1 MWGNISLYCMEIFN
15 SRKIE
20 YKDKIRAIATDE
32 KVKLRIIVPRSM
44 KCCGATLCVVKEN
57 ESPAYYSMFW
67 AGMCGDDNEYWE
79 LHFFATTPGLYW
91 YHFELDTPW
100 GRSFVRNVGR
110 GVGDF
115 APDASDFQQTVYDKN
130 FKTPD
135 WLKGGIIYQIFPD
148 RFYSSGT
155 EKHGVRRSRVM
166 RRWGDEPFWR
176 EEQMNGIWN
185 NDYFGGD
192 LKGVEEK
199 LLYLANLGVTCIY
212 LNPIFEANSNHR
224 YDTADYEKIDPLLGT
239 EDDLK
244 SLCKTAKEQY
254 GISIILD
261 GVFSHTGCDS
271 KYFNIYSNYD
281 DVGAYNSKE
290 SPYYPWYKFINWPDE
305 YHSWWGIKLLPEVIE
320 ETPEYREYICG
331 KNGILRKWLKC
342 GISGW
347 RLDVADELPDVFLD
361 DLRRAVKDENSDAV
375 IIGEVWEDATT
386 KLAYGERRRY
396 LLGEQLDSVM
406 NYPFADAVLNFVK
419 FANADAFIDSV
430 MSIIEK
436 YPPQVTNVLMN
447 HIGTH
452 DTERAITRLAGENC
466 EGYGRH
472 WQHEHN
478 KLSDYDYYR
487 GVSMMKIASL
497 IQYTLPGVPSL
508 YYGDEIGM
516 QGMKDPFNRACMD
529 WYEPNTE
536 LHRWYKRL
544 GEIRRGCKAFERGS
558 FVPIYCSY
566 KTVAYLR
573 SGDNNEVLVAVNL
586 DENAVDINVG
596 NQWDNAYYFFESTV
610 QNGNLHL
617 EPFRY
622 TLLTRNF

>member
-1 MWGNISLYCMEIFN
+1 MWGNISLCCMEIFN

-155 EKHGVRRSRVM
+155 EKHGVRPSRVM

-331 KNGILRKWLKC
+331 KNGILSKWLKC